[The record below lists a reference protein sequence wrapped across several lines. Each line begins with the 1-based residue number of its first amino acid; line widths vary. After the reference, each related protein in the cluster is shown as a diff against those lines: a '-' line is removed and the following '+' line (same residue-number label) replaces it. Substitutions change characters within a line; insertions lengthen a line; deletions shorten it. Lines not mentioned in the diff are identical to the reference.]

1 MSIPGCK
8 LAFCTSGSKP
18 KGVDRCPHPSTGLSA
33 GHCGPGYDPF
43 CDISLTPDGSPAVPI
58 QACPYPAPVGRGH
71 RGLAARRAGTSR
83 LAYEQF
89 LIDCDRA
96 AAYIFNDENA
106 ARRAADLKRHT
117 AAVRILIARQ
127 QRRAHRDTV
136 VLLAEQRAR
145 FVENRR
151 RPTDRA

>member
-1 MSIPGCK
+1 MALLRFQYRLARIP
-8 LAFCTSGSKP
+8 LQL
-18 KGVDRCPHPSTGLSA
+18 VE
-33 GHCGPGYDPF
+33 
-43 CDISLTPDGSPAVPI
+43 DIAVSQLDE
-58 QACPYPAPVGRGH
+58 QAP
-71 RGLAARRAGTSR
+71 SR

-96 AAYIFNDENA
+96 AAYILNDENA

-127 QRRAHRDTV
+127 QRRAHRDSV

>member
-1 MSIPGCK
+1 MAFLRFQYRLARIP
-8 LAFCTSGSKP
+8 LQL
-18 KGVDRCPHPSTGLSA
+18 VE
-33 GHCGPGYDPF
+33 
-43 CDISLTPDGSPAVPI
+43 DIAVSQLDE
-58 QACPYPAPVGRGH
+58 QAP
-71 RGLAARRAGTSR
+71 SR

-89 LIDCDRA
+89 LIYCDRA
-96 AAYIFNDENA
+96 AAYILNDENA
-106 ARRAADLKRHT
+106 ARRGADLKRHT